1 MHVSV
6 PAFLTAAVL
15 ASSAQA
21 FSASANTN
29 VAYYWGQNSAGGSGT
44 QESLAYYCETEDA
57 DIMVLAFLNTFYSTG
72 GYPTLAF
79 GGSACSS
86 GTYLSGT
93 SLLQCPDIAAD
104 IATCQSLGK
113 KVLLSLGGASGSYGF
128 TSDSEAEE
136 FATELWN
143 LFGGGSSSIGR
154 PFEDAIIDGFDLDI
168 EGGSTTGYAAFADK
182 MREYYD
188 SDTSRAYYLS
198 AAPQCPYP
206 DAYVGTALS
215 NSVFDFI
222 FVQFYNNYCGMNAWE
237 ADAVNANFN
246 YDTWDTFVKSSPN
259 PDAKL
264 FLGVPGSSSAA
275 GSGYTSASTVGQA
288 ANYLQETYD
297 TFGGIMVWDAS
308 QAWANTDGGETFAAA
323 IKSALLSDSAA
334 NSGSASTSIAASTSA
349 AASTSIAA
357 ATSAATSTSAAPST
371 SAATYTSAAA
381 ATSVDAIYSSSEDT
395 TTTSL
400 TETETSTSVLNTF
413 YTTSAQS
420 KASSSIATAY
430 SSSSVSSLSQ
440 ETPTEVATS
449 YVSTTSAAVETPPS
463 SSDST
468 SLTESS
474 SAVETSPAIKT
485 TSSAADSST
494 SAAQSSSPDAQISL
508 PGAAEITSSADSST
522 SLSSA
527 TFYTSPSSSSAEAVV
542 VVTDTAAAQTATNT
556 PHTTVDAGTSP
567 TSTITLSTSVTG
579 VPTSSSEPEI
589 FTSWGANGP
598 VVVVYHTVWVTT
610 TAAGPTEV
618 VTQYQ
623 TNEHYAYATQVID
636 VRRRKRRNRLSGPAQ
651 TSFAIKN

>member
-1 MHVSV
+1 MHVSIPV
-6 PAFLTAAVL
+6 FLTAAAI
-15 ASSAQA
+15 ASSASA

-79 GGSACSS
+79 GGTACST

-188 SDTSRAYYLS
+188 SDTSKAYYLS

-215 NSVFDFI
+215 SSVFDFI
-222 FVQFYNNYCGMNAWE
+222 FVQFYNNYCGMNVWE
-237 ADAVNANFN
+237 ADAANANFN

-308 QAWANTDGGETFAAA
+308 QAWANTDDGETFAAA
-323 IKSALLSDSAA
+323 IKAALLSDSAA
-334 NSGSASTSIAASTSA
+334 TSGSVSTAVAATTSA
-349 AASTSIAA
+349 V
-357 ATSAATSTSAAPST
+357 TSTSPAVTTT
-371 SAATYTSAAA
+371 SSAVAH
-381 ATSVDAIYSSSEDT
+381 SSSEDT
-395 TTTSL
+395 ITTTSL
-400 TETETSTSVLNTF
+400 TQTETSTSILNTF
-413 YTTSAQS
+413 YTTSIKPDVSTSAAAIETSGSESTVS
-420 KASSSIATAY
+420 KDVTVPTVLAVSSVFTSSSSAETAASSS
-430 SSSSVSSLSQ
+430 VG
-440 ETPTEVATS
+440 
-449 YVSTTSAAVETPPS
+449 TTMS
-463 SSDST
+463 
-468 SLTESS
+468 ESS
-474 SAVETSPAIKT
+474 SAVETSPALKT
-485 TSSAADSST
+485 TSSAGESPSSVAEYSSSVVESSSSLSDSSSSVAANISPVAQT
-494 SAAQSSSPDAQISL
+494 SLAAAAQA
-508 PGAAEITSSADSST
+508 TSSAEST
-522 SLSSA
+522 
-527 TFYTSPSSSSAEAVV
+527 TSSSSFSSSSSSSGEAVV
-542 VVTDTAAAQTATNT
+542 VVTATAPAQTTTNT
-556 PHTTVDAGTSP
+556 PETTVDAGSSP
-567 TSTITLSTSVTG
+567 TPTITLSTSVTG
-579 VPTSSSEPEI
+579 VPTSTSEPEI
-589 FTSWGANGP
+589 FTSWGADGP

>member
-237 ADAVNANFN
+237 ADAANANFN

-334 NSGSASTSIAASTSA
+334 NSGSASTSIAVSTSA
-349 AASTSIAA
+349 AA
-357 ATSAATSTSAAPST
+357 STSAAPST

-556 PHTTVDAGTSP
+556 PHTTADAGTSP